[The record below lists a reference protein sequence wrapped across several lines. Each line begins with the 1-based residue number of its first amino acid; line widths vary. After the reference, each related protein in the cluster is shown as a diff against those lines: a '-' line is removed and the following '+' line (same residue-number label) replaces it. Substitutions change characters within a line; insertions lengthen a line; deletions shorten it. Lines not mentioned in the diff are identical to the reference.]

1 MEQLDCLAEEVND
14 KQKMYI
20 DVPKTNRRLTRICR
34 EFDLTEKQEEF
45 EEITRFTFL
54 TEPDSK

>member
-1 MEQLDCLAEEVND
+1 MEQLDSLAEEVND

-45 EEITRFTFL
+45 KEITRFTFL
-54 TEPDSK
+54 TELD